1 MEIHE
6 QMKVVRK
13 KTAGKKGA
21 RLNRL
26 REVLLG
32 DNMDEISG
40 VLLQREINSLYE
52 GMSAAAKSIVETKR
66 SKRGC
71 LWLQR

>member
-6 QMKVVRK
+6 QMKEVRK

-26 REVLLG
+26 REVLLRDG
-32 DNMDEISG
+32 MDEIPG
-40 VLLQREINSLYE
+40 ALLQHRIIL
-52 GMSAAAKSIVETKR
+52 GV
-66 SKRGC
+66 GH
-71 LWLQR
+71 WLQQ

>member
-1 MEIHE
+1 MKIHE

-32 DNMDEISG
+32 DGMDEISG
-40 VLLQREINSLYE
+40 VLLQ
-52 GMSAAAKSIVETKR
+52 
-66 SKRGC
+66 
-71 LWLQR
+71 

>member
-1 MEIHE
+1 MKIHE

-26 REVLLG
+26 REVLLRDG
-32 DNMDEISG
+32 MDE
-40 VLLQREINSLYE
+40 VWN
-52 GMSAAAKSIVETKR
+52 VELDITNN
-66 SKRGC
+66 G
-71 LWLQR
+71 

>member
-6 QMKVVRK
+6 QMKVARK

-26 REVLLG
+26 REVLLRDG
-32 DNMDEISG
+32 MDEIPG
-40 VLLQREINSLYE
+40 ALLQHRIIL
-52 GMSAAAKSIVETKR
+52 GV
-66 SKRGC
+66 GH
-71 LWLQR
+71 WLQQ

>member
-13 KTAGKKGA
+13 KTTGKKGA

-26 REVLLG
+26 REVLLRDG
-32 DNMDEISG
+32 MDEISG
-40 VLLQREINSLYE
+40 VLLQRRIIL
-52 GMSAAAKSIVETKR
+52 GV
-66 SKRGC
+66 GH
-71 LWLQR
+71 WLQQ